1 MYFAVVREQK
11 IWIYGK
17 GYAIG
22 FFIYLFII
30 IILLYLF
37 IYYYYYFFF
46 YYYFFS
52 NCYSIFSRAVGVNVE
67 AMDAYS
73 WPTPGP

>member
-1 MYFAVVREQK
+1 M
-11 IWIYGK
+11 
-17 GYAIG
+17 
-22 FFIYLFII
+22 II

-37 IYYYYYFFF
+37 IIIIIIIVIIIIIIN
-46 YYYFFS
+46 FFS